1 MYIWSKLTF
10 KEQKIIISLLDS
22 LKKRIEI
29 ANLLE
34 VTRESLNRPLNWLLD
49 FGLIEYVYD
58 IYQITDAIFAF
69 WLKSSYE
76 KMGSIRLGACDWI

>member
-1 MYIWSKLTF
+1 MTF
-10 KEQKIIISLLDS
+10 QEQKIIISLLDS
-22 LKKRIEI
+22 PKKRIEI
-29 ANLLE
+29 DNSLE

-58 IYQITDAIFAF
+58 RYQITDVIFAF

-76 KMGSIRLGACDWI
+76 KMGFIRLEVYDKLLKL